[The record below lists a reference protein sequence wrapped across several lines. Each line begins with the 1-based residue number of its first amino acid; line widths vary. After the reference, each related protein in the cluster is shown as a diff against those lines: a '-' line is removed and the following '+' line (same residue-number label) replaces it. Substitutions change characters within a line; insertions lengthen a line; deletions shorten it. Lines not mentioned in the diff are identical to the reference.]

1 VVGAI
6 REIEFMNM
14 VRKKFNPDF
23 VHYLLSDMVPSCG
36 KVNYK
41 THYQPGYVLCPRTK
55 NKIPYH
61 AAKDMISMFSSMPS
75 YEKRDLPYL
84 MLDDVGDQ
92 PTNDEEI
99 YMMIVEYE

>member
-1 VVGAI
+1 
-6 REIEFMNM
+6 
-14 VRKKFNPDF
+14 
-23 VHYLLSDMVPSCG
+23 
-36 KVNYK
+36 
-41 THYQPGYVLCPRTK
+41 
-55 NKIPYH
+55 
-61 AAKDMISMFSSMPS
+61 MISMFSSMPS